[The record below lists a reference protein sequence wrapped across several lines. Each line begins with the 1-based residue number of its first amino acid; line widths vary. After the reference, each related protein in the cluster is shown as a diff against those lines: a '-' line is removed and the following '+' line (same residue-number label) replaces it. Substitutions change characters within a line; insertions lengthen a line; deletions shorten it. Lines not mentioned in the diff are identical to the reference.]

1 MKKLILVLLLIPS
14 LCFAVEPI
22 DWNKTYALGPA
33 FIGGAGGGV
42 AAAGGGLVQSCEDV
56 VDVVNYSDNYYYQ
69 CTRFKATKSTTIT
82 RVDLNIRNSGDTG
95 NDVVRIMTD
104 KAGPLP
110 DALATG
116 DCTSAAVARTSYGSS
131 YSWNTFSSL
140 SCSVTLDS
148 YYWICKG
155 DGIAYGAEVEW
166 EASPACYS
174 GQTVVYGDS
183 DPPTTV
189 WVGTGGTHYRLYD

>member
-56 VDVVNYSDNYYYQ
+56 VDVANYSDNYYYQ
-69 CTRFKATKSTTIT
+69 STRFKATKTTTIT
-82 RVDLNIRNSGDTG
+82 RVDLNIRSSGDTG
-95 NDVVRIMTD
+95 NDVVRIFTD

-110 DALATG
+110 NALGTG
-116 DCTSAAVARTSYGSS
+116 DCTSSAVDRAGLSAAYAWTAFGG
-131 YSWNTFSSL
+131 L
-140 SCSVTLDS
+140 SCSVTKDS
-148 YYWICKG
+148 YYWIIKG
-155 DGIAYGAEVEW
+155 DGSAFGSQVEW
-166 EASPACYS
+166 EVSPACYS